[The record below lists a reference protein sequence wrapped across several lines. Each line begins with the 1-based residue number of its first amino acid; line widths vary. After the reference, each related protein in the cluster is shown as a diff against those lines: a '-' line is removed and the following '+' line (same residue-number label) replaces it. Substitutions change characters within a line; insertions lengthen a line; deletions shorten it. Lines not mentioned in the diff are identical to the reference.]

1 MGRPRDTLSHM
12 EHPLTKRI
20 ENAIGERSIEAAA
33 KEWQVPYYVL
43 RDVLARHTRIP
54 RRPEHTKAIA
64 DGAGMTTSFFLELAY
79 SQKTVA
85 ATT

>member
-64 DGAGMTTSFFLELAY
+64 DGAGMTTGYFLELAY
-79 SQKTVA
+79 ADEQLPL
-85 ATT
+85 AT